1 MPHPTDELVG
11 HRMVFALAQ
20 VPKTNATGNRL
31 ASLAPLMDLETG
43 EVLQAN
49 TKYFPSDGYVFWWSV
64 PNIQLTPG
72 DLVVGVLAKTSEKF
86 YGSTEQSWYQVS
98 PDTTSCAGEVFEFV
112 RTTMDA
118 GAGLRRL
125 VDGRKMIDNS
135 HEPPKIFYVWV
146 DEQMVGPF
154 YPQRFESFRSPTG
167 YCCAPADR
175 VNNVVKALKGS
186 RLSEYVS
193 NELGYCEVHLS
204 STINHPAKDPRS
216 RFVRRYRLIRKED
229 LASLSEHTQELVL
242 PTDDFAITKACNL
255 LEGRN
260 NKRDAK
266 TVLGTLVEK
275 LRLDEQL
282 LASGVVQAVEEIATR
297 VTESDE
303 AVDRIATAL
312 ANSEVVNKRIAEL
325 GQERVDALVLS
336 RANEIQSEAEKLSE
350 EVLEKLKQ
358 ADEKLEKTG
367 LQLLETE
374 AELERCKKEIEEKE
388 SRLERVIQSASS
400 RLSEGRDQLL
410 SDMSLLGPLFGNSL
424 VPERNGHATP
434 NAMAPQISILRTKI
448 DAQLIGEPLIEM
460 RFVDA
465 RLAPTL
471 RDFGL
476 SMPSNKVIDF
486 HALMVASALVTL
498 PDVSWAVAYAESMGG
513 TAVSHCVSV
522 EPNWMSFSQVFE
534 GELGQAFSD
543 AVNDS
548 QRLHIIIL
556 EGIDRCPSHAWI
568 QPFFQLNAGWR
579 TSLPCQEGKGWPSNL
594 RVVLTEEQSAASFPL
609 PKFMLKWAVPFSTDL
624 IDSPEPA
631 FARVQGHLP
640 FGTWELKTTSDEDF
654 AFESLL
660 RELSSESWLLEPRLS
675 RVLIR
680 RLRDVYVRLGR
691 DEDRVASAIR
701 WLLRMNVASQEGSQ

>member
-20 VPKTNATGNRL
+20 VPKVNAAGHRT
-31 ASLAPLMDLETG
+31 AFLAPLMDLETG
-43 EVLQAN
+43 KILGATAEC
-49 TKYFPSDGYVFWWSV
+49 FPSDGYVFWGAV
-64 PNIQLTPG
+64 PNSTFTPG
-72 DLVVGVLAKTSEKF
+72 DLVVGVLRKARESA
-86 YGSTEQSWYQVS
+86 YQSNDQSWYQVF
-98 PDTTSCAGEVFEFV
+98 PDTAACAGEVFEIV
-112 RTTMDA
+112 KTTMDA

-135 HEPPKIFYVWV
+135 HQPPKIFYVWV

-154 YPQRFESFRSPTG
+154 YPQRFDSFRSPTG

-186 RLSEYVS
+186 LLNEYVS
-193 NELGYCEVHLS
+193 DERGYCEVHLS
-204 STINHPAKDPRS
+204 STENHPAKDPRS

-229 LASLSEHTQELVL
+229 MASLSEHTQELVL

-255 LEGRN
+255 LEGRK

-282 LASGVVQAVEEIATR
+282 LASGVVQAVEEISTR
-297 VTESDE
+297 VTENDE

-312 ANSEVVNKRIAEL
+312 ANSEVVKKRIAEL
-325 GQERVDALVLS
+325 GQEQVDALVLS
-336 RANEIQSEAEKLSE
+336 RANEIQAEAEKLCE
-350 EVLEKLKQ
+350 EVLEKLRQ
-358 ADEKLEKTG
+358 ADEKLENAS

-374 AELERCKKEIEEKE
+374 SDLERCKKEIAEKE

-410 SDMSLLGPLFGNSL
+410 SDISLLGPLFGNSL
-424 VPERNGHATP
+424 VSERNGHVTP
-434 NAMAPQISILRTKI
+434 NAMAPQISNLRPKI

-471 RDFGL
+471 REFGL

-513 TAVSHCVSV
+513 SAVSHCVSV
-522 EPNWMSFSQVFE
+522 EPNWISFSQVFE

-543 AVNDS
+543 AVDDS

-556 EGIDRCPSHAWI
+556 DGIDRCPSHAWI

-579 TSLPCQEGKGWPSNL
+579 TSLPCHEGKGWPNNL
-594 RVVLTEEQSAASFPL
+594 RVVFTEEQSAASFPL
-609 PKFMLKWAVPFSTDL
+609 PKFMLKWAVPFSTELMDSQEPDL
-624 IDSPEPA
+624 PRI
-631 FARVQGHLP
+631 QGHLP
-640 FGTWELKTTSDEDF
+640 FGAWELVPASEEDF
-654 AFESLL
+654 AFESLM
-660 RELSSESWLLEPRLS
+660 RELSSESRLLEPRLT

-701 WLLRMNVASQEGSQ
+701 WLLRMNVSSQEDSQ